1 MCMRSLDFAAA
12 ALVASITLL
21 FGCGKSPATEQSVNT
36 PADTVIH
43 LTELPAP
50 VPPAYMSE
58 PRERAAYM
66 VRHFWD
72 ALPELSDEQAADTI
86 LIEQTFSNFIN
97 LLGYVDADSVAQAI
111 EILIDKSSGNA
122 GTLRLIDFLAWKY
135 LDEPNSPMR
144 SEEMYIFFL
153 RRLSGG
159 EGVPEEIALRSAER
173 LKSALKNRPGSFA
186 ADIPLLSRDGGR
198 TSLHALAAA
207 DTVLVVFYDPDCEH
221 CRETTDRLA
230 ASEIPYPILAIDVIP
245 DRQLW
250 DDTKNSLPAHWHV
263 AFATTAV
270 EDRELYTFPALPSL
284 YLLAPGA
291 RVILKDF
298 TP

>member
-1 MCMRSLDFAAA
+1 MNRY
-12 ALVASITLL
+12 I
-21 FGCGKSPATEQSVNT
+21 SPARFLCILTTAILVTGCNPASEKTSETAVNHE
-36 PADTVIH
+36 PQLLAPHVPDTI
-43 LTELPAP
+43 T
-50 VPPAYMSE
+50 VPE
-58 PRERAAYM
+58 RRAAFASL
-66 VRHFWD
+66 HFWD
-72 ALPELSDEQAADTI
+72 GLDITDSLAVDTAFMEQNFVNYITVLSYADT
-86 LIEQTFSNFIN
+86 LACVRAAER
-97 LLGYVDADSVAQAI
+97 
-111 EILIDKSSGNA
+111 LIDKSSGNA

-144 SEEMYIFFL
+144 SEELYIFFL

-250 DDTKNSLPAHWHV
+250 DDTKNSLPAHWQV